1 MSRVLLIAPQWI
13 GDAVMAQPLV
23 ALLAARGEQVTALGL
38 PAVAPVLRVMPGIV
52 EVVETSFAHG
62 KLDFGTRRRIAAR
75 LRGQGFERA
84 YILGNNV
91 KSRLVPWMARIP
103 QRIGYRGEARGLLL
117 THAVNALDS
126 DQAPDSGRPAEPLAI
141 SPIACRL
148 PGETASAVLTRAS
161 QPNPDR
167 ADMRRHYAA
176 LAGFAQLDDAAA
188 TPRHA
193 SLTEPTLH
201 VAADVADA
209 ARRQFGLPPRWIAL
223 CPGAEYGPAKQW
235 PVEHYAALARFAQQQ
250 GFAVAVLGAPRDT
263 PAGDAIAA
271 QAPGALDL
279 CGKTRLHDAIV
290 LLASASGAVSNDSGL
305 MHVAA
310 ALGRPTVGLY
320 GSTDPRHTPPAA
332 HRSATIWLQLDCS
345 PCFQRTCPLGHL
357 NCLRRIAPEQA
368 WAQLRR
374 LIDGDP
380 AS

>member
-23 ALLAARGEQVTALGL
+23 ALLAARGEQVTALGP

-176 LAGFAQLDDAAA
+176 LAGFAQSDDAA

-271 QAPGALDL
+271 RAPGVLDL
-279 CGKTRLHDAIV
+279 CGKTRLHEAIV

-357 NCLRRIAPEQA
+357 NCLRHIAPEQA

-380 AS
+380 AP